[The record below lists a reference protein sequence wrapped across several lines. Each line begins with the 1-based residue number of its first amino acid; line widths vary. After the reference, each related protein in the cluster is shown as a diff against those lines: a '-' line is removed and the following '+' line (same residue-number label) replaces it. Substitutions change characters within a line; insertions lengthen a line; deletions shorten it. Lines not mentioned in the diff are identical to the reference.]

1 MEVDN
6 AHSPPEFKPDMDGVD
21 DEEQEPDETMR
32 LIPQDLTNFWVTSLP
47 AQVVEAW
54 SEITEPNVPLGK
66 IRVYKVSD
74 TEQIVR
80 LFWQPSPD
88 APMIE
93 YELEMQE
100 KTLKNYIVVT
110 DRPKTSRPEDRARV
124 TEFKGAIEHLLEC
137 KARFD
142 VDYQAHLK
150 RRHDAAQPQG
160 GIKFMEDMGASTSE
174 IRRLTAG
181 KGTKAAAGTGIGKPL
196 KAPKQ
201 PFERMAR
208 MAKNDLLDALFH
220 HFRQKTHWSIKDLR
234 QRVQQPE
241 VYLREVLNEI
251 AILERSGPNN
261 GMYRLTENYMPVVE
275 EAEEEEDEA
284 QMKVDPQQ
292 YSQLYKMEPAPH
304 FDYGA
309 PDLGDD
315 DDDDDS
321 SDDDDDMVEAL

>member
-1 MEVDN
+1 M
-6 AHSPPEFKPDMDGVD
+6 ASTG
-21 DEEQEPDETMR
+21 
-32 LIPQDLTNFWVTSLP
+32 
-47 AQVVEAW
+47 
-54 SEITEPNVPLGK
+54 
-66 IRVYKVSD
+66 
-74 TEQIVR
+74 
-80 LFWQPSPD
+80 
-88 APMIE
+88 
-93 YELEMQE
+93 
-100 KTLKNYIVVT
+100 
-110 DRPKTSRPEDRARV
+110 V

-137 KARFD
+137 RPRFD

-196 KAPKQ
+196 RAPKQ
-201 PFERMAR
+201 QFERMAR

-220 HFRQKTHWSIKDLR
+220 HFRQKPHWPIKELR

-241 VYLREVLNEI
+241 AYLREVLNEI

-261 GMYRLTENYMPVVE
+261 GMYRLTENYLPAVE
-275 EAEEEEDEA
+275 EIEEDDEVE
-284 QMKVDPQQ
+284 MKVDPQQ
-292 YSQLYKMEPAPH
+292 YSQLYKMEPAPQ

-315 DDDDDS
+315 DDDSDD